1 MKRFKK
7 TIAVVAAVFL
17 LTGSLSSC
25 QRQGCPNNFSL
36 TDVVDELVQEILQ

>member
-7 TIAVVAAVFL
+7 TIATTAAIFFL
-17 LTGSLSSC
+17 TATLTSC

-36 TDVVDELVQEILQ
+36 TDTLHELVQEIIH